1 MHIVPAVKSNATYPP
16 EMLTLMARADG
27 CPECVVNTEPP
38 RDIKSTADG
47 WMAAYLCNDCG
58 HAWLT
63 SWKD

>member
-1 MHIVPAVKSNATYPP
+1 MPSLPPAAP
-16 EMLTLMARADG
+16 EAQHTPIAAWMSRADG

-38 RDIKSTADG
+38 RDVKATADG
-47 WMAAYLCNDCG
+47 WLAAYLCNDCG